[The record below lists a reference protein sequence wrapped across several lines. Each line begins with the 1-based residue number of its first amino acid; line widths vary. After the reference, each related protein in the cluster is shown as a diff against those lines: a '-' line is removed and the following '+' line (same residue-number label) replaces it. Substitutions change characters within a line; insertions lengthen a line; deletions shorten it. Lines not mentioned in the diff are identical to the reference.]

1 MIKFGK
7 ETVRLTKDIKL
18 TNDVIKGYY
27 LVLPDGSHIWF
38 SKTVDVDAFEKVCD
52 KYLKESDGY
61 QYTVERCDG
70 MLVGTDRL
78 AWSNLDHTN
87 LFV

>member
-7 ETVRLTKDIKL
+7 ETVRVSNSIAL
-18 TNDVIKGYY
+18 TNDVIAGYY
-27 LVLPDGSHIWF
+27 LVLPDNSHIWF

-52 KYLKESDGY
+52 KNLNETNGY
-61 QYTVERCDG
+61 EYYVEFCHGID
-70 MLVGTDRL
+70 VHDRL

-87 LFV
+87 KFI